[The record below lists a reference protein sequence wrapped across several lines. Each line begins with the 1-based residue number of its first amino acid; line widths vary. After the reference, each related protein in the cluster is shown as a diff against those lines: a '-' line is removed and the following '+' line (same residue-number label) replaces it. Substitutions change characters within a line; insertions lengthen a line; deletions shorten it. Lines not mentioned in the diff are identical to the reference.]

1 MDINVNGIELF
12 KFEFWRIF
20 RMEQIFAN
28 LMDIGVATTV
38 ISLIAIF
45 LVGCIKLIPAVKNL
59 GEQVR
64 KALYQG
70 LNIVIA
76 AALSIVYTLVIAKGG
91 WNMDMLRF
99 AIIVVAEVNML
110 YPLYENLGLRQLV
123 RKIGGVIYNL
133 LFKKDAKKQVET
145 LHAEA
150 LSSTTKEASKKED
163 KKETF
168 SEGEWL
174 E

>member
-1 MDINVNGIELF
+1 
-12 KFEFWRIF
+12 
-20 RMEQIFAN
+20 MEQIFAN

-45 LVGCIKLIPAVKNL
+45 LVGCIKMIPAVKNL
-59 GEQVR
+59 GTEVR

-76 AALSIVYTLVIAKGG
+76 AALSVFYMLVIVKGG

-99 AIIVVAEVNML
+99 AVIVVAEVNML

-123 RKIGGVIYNL
+123 RKIGETLYNL
-133 LFKKDAKKQVET
+133 LFKKDAKKQVEK
-145 LHAEA
+145 LHTEA
-150 LSSTTKEASKKED
+150 LSSTTLEKGTKEE